1 MLSFNLIKLKKYI
14 AILPII
20 FIFNIIHID
29 GILADTAKNQ
39 NANINVTNSSS
50 KQLYFASAPNFQ
62 FGTIT
67 NKQASVST
75 DGSKPYSIIDIRG
88 MDGIYTVQAKI
99 GDFTSTDGTNKTL
112 KVDSFKITTAASDYN
127 AQQTSDNIYK
137 QNGVI
142 IKPTVE
148 ANGTNTFGNS
158 TATLKVKSAS
168 LPNISTNVLYK
179 ATIVNSLV
187 VGIN

>member
-1 MLSFNLIKLKKYI
+1 MLSFNLYTLKKYI
-14 AILPII
+14 TILSII
-20 FIFNIIHID
+20 FIFNIINID

-50 KQLYFASAPNFQ
+50 KQLYFTSAPDFQ

-67 NKQASVST
+67 NKHTSVST
-75 DGSKPYSIIDIRG
+75 DGNKPYTIIDTRG
-88 MDGIYTVQAKI
+88 VDELYTVQAQI
-99 GDFTSTDGTNKTL
+99 GDFTSTDGTNRTL
-112 KVDSFKITTAASDYN
+112 KVDSFKITTSASNYN

-148 ANGTNTFGNS
+148 VNGTNTFGKS

-187 VGIN
+187 TGID